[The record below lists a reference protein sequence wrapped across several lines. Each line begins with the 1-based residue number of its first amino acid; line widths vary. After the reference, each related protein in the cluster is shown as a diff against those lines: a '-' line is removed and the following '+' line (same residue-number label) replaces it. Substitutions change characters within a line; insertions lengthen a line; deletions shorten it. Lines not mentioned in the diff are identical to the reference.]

1 MEQDAVAL
9 LSRKSRDH
17 AVADRRRAARI
28 ELKRG
33 SVKVDSKTFTLK
45 NLSTQGFLLTPYDGD
60 LVARQR
66 VYLTLT
72 LQVDGQELD
81 YATDAQVVRIDARNL
96 AGRFNDLRPD
106 ARRAIA
112 RIGTR
117 PRPVA
122 G

>member
-1 MEQDAVAL
+1 MAL
-9 LSRKSRDH
+9 LSRKPRAQ
-17 AVADRRRAARI
+17 AVADRRRAPRI

-33 SVKVDSKTFTLK
+33 SAKVDSKTFSLK
-45 NLSTQGFLLTPYDGD
+45 NVSTQGFLLTPYDGD

-66 VYLTLT
+66 VHLTLL
-72 LQVDGQELD
+72 LQVDGQEHD
-81 YATDAQVVRIDARNL
+81 YAIDAQVVRLDARNL

-106 ARRAIA
+106 ARRAIEHMVM
-112 RIGTR
+112 R